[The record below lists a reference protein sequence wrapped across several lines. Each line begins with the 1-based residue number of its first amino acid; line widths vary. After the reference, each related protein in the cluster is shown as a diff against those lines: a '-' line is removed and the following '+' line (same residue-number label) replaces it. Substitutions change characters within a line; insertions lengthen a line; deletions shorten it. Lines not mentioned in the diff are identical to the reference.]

1 MSLLRGKLEACFGI
15 RLAATQHHEIFSNRP
30 HHVSNMAPTK
40 IKNCALHGGDF
51 GQKGALLNWD
61 YIHDGAHKV
70 AKEIVEHIDDVNL
83 SITFKVI
90 EGDLTK
96 EYKELKIFVKA
107 TPKSDNTSLIHWTLD
122 YEKLDEDVAE
132 PFSFMEFLVHLS
144 KDIDLHNTKK

>member
-1 MSLLRGKLEACFGI
+1 
-15 RLAATQHHEIFSNRP
+15 
-30 HHVSNMAPTK
+30 
-40 IKNCALHGGDF
+40 
-51 GQKGALLNWD
+51 
-61 YIHDGAHKV
+61 
-70 AKEIVEHIDDVNL
+70 
-83 SITFKVI
+83 
-90 EGDLTK
+90 K